1 MDAGEVRFANRREA
15 GRLLADRLA
24 QYAKREDVIVLGLP
38 RGGVPV
44 AYEIASALQ
53 ARLDV
58 FICRKLGLPSQE
70 ELAIGAIASGGIRVL
85 HEELATALGVSA
97 QDLEVTVAKEEKEL
111 ERRERLYRGGIAPL
125 VLRDRIVIL
134 VDDGIATGSTMEAA
148 LLALR
153 HLRPAK
159 IVVAVPVAPPS
170 SLASLR
176 SLADEVVC
184 ITVPESLYAISQ
196 FYEDF
201 NQLTDE
207 EVLALLTRYRAQMLR
222 AQ

>member
-1 MDAGEVRFANRREA
+1 MDAGDVRFANRREA
-15 GRLLADRLA
+15 GRLLADRLV

-58 FICRKLGLPSQE
+58 FICRKLGLPGQE
-70 ELAIGAIASGGIRVL
+70 EMAIGAIASGGIRVL

-125 VLRDRIVIL
+125 ALRDRIVIL

-153 HLRPAK
+153 QLRPAK

>member
-1 MDAGEVRFANRREA
+1 MDAGDVRFANRREA
-15 GRLLADRLA
+15 GRLLADRLV

-58 FICRKLGLPSQE
+58 FICRKLGLPGQE
-70 ELAIGAIASGGIRVL
+70 EMAIGAIASGGIRVL

-134 VDDGIATGSTMEAA
+134 VDDGIATGSTIKAA

-153 HLRPAK
+153 QLRPVK

>member
-15 GRLLADRLA
+15 GRLLADCLA

-53 ARLDV
+53 APLDV
-58 FICRKLGLPSQE
+58 FICRKLGLPGQE
-70 ELAIGAIASGGIRVL
+70 EMAIGAIASGGIRVL
-85 HEELATALGVSA
+85 HEEMATALGVSA

-153 HLRPAK
+153 QLRPAK

>member
-1 MDAGEVRFANRREA
+1 MDAGDVRFANRREA
-15 GRLLADRLA
+15 GRLLADRLV
-24 QYAKREDVIVLGLP
+24 QYANREDVIVLGLP

-58 FICRKLGLPSQE
+58 FICRKLGLPGQE
-70 ELAIGAIASGGIRVL
+70 EMAIGAIASGGIRVL

-153 HLRPAK
+153 QLRPAK